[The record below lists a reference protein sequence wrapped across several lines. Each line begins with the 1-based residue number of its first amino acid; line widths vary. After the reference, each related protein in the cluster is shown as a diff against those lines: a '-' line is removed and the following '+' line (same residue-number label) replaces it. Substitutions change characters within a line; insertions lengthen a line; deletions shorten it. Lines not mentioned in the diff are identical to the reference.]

1 MDEARLDEIVTE
13 GFSGAEVAALCKD
26 AALRALEK
34 DENMKAITLED
45 LKDAAKRVKPQIT
58 QQVRNFYAEFAR
70 RHRMS

>member
-1 MDEARLDEIVTE
+1 
-13 GFSGAEVAALCKD
+13 VAALCKD

-58 QQVRNFYAEFAR
+58 QQVRDFYAEFAR